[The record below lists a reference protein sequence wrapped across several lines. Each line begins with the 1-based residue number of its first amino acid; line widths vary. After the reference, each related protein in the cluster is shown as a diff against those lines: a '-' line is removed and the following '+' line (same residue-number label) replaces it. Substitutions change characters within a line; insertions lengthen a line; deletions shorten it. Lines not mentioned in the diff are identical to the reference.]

1 MKRLLVAA
9 ATLALLLAMAPAAEA
24 ALTPRWRI
32 DIGAAVND
40 VAVGPHGAI
49 YVMGAGPPGTLSY
62 EGGRATISRLSPTG
76 AVKWTRTW
84 KPHPERPRAFMAE
97 ATAVAVGS
105 NGVVYVVG
113 NVRRF
118 NCEGGGWFV
127 RSYSPRGKLLHT
139 AGPESAWYCRA
150 PGPQTVRDVAVRGDL
165 VVVAAV
171 RTGCCG
177 TSALLDGYLRG
188 YSTDLR
194 TRWTSNFE
202 PPAPTP
208 AKWFDVADSV
218 SIAGDGSVLAAGW
231 SAIQR
236 SNGEMEVPGSLTVA
250 KFGHGG
256 RPAWSKRPGVMMGY
270 DGQVSMALGSS
281 HMLIVADLRGGG
293 IWSSALTMAAVPVW
307 RRTWGSDATIRAT
320 LGGVA
325 TDSLGRL
332 WLTGSRKDNSDSGRN
347 VFVRR
352 YGASGA
358 VTGSLTIDSLPRW
371 VDGNSITTLGPA
383 AFVAGTASQPRHS
396 VLLNG
401 KVWRIGG

>member
-1 MKRLLVAA
+1 MRRALTTVVTLV
-9 ATLALLLAMAPAAEA
+9 LLLAMAPAADA
-24 ALTPRWRI
+24 ALATRWRT
-32 DIGAAVND
+32 DIGAAAND

-49 YVMGAGPPGTLSY
+49 YVVGAGPPGTLSY
-62 EGGRATISRLSPTG
+62 EGGRATISRLSSTG
-76 AVKWTRTW
+76 RVKWTRTW

-97 ATAVAVGS
+97 ATAVAVGA

-139 AGPESAWYCRA
+139 AGPESAWYCGS
-150 PGPQTVRDVAVRGDL
+150 PGPQIVRDVAVRGDL

-194 TRWTSNFE
+194 TRWRSNFE
-202 PPAPTP
+202 PPSPTP
-208 AKWFDVADSV
+208 RKWFDVADSV
-218 SIAGDGSVLAAGW
+218 SIAGDGSVFAAGW
-231 SAIQR
+231 SAIKR
-236 SNGEMEVPGSLTVA
+236 SNGEIEVPGSLTVA
-250 KFGHGG
+250 KYGHAG
-256 RPAWSKRPGVMMGY
+256 RPRWSKRPGVAMGY
-270 DGQVSMALGSS
+270 DGRVSMALGPNR
-281 HMLIVADLRGGG
+281 MLIGAQMRGSGVWAG
-293 IWSSALTMAAVPVW
+293 RLTMRAVPVW
-307 RRTWGSDATIRAT
+307 QRTWGGDATIRAT

-332 WLTGSRKDNSDSGRN
+332 WLTGSRKDSSDAGRN

-352 YGASGA
+352 YGASGT
-358 VTGSLTIDSLPRW
+358 VTGSLTIDSVPRW
-371 VDGNSITTLGPA
+371 VQGDAVATLGSA
-383 AFVAGTASQPRHS
+383 AFVGGTASRPRHS
-396 VLLNG
+396 VLLSG
-401 KVWRIGG
+401 KVWRVAG

>member
-1 MKRLLVAA
+1 MKRSLVIAA
-9 ATLALLLAMAPAAEA
+9 GLFMVLAMAPAAEA
-24 ALTPRWRI
+24 ALAPQWRI
-32 DIGAAVND
+32 DLGAAAND
-40 VAVGPHGAI
+40 VAIGPNGAI
-49 YVMGAGPPGTLSY
+49 YVVGAGPPGTLSY

-76 AVKWTRTW
+76 QVKWTRTW

-105 NGVVYVVG
+105 NGDVYVVG

-139 AGPESAWYCRA
+139 AGPESAWYCRP
-150 PGPQTVRDVAVRGDL
+150 PGPQIVRDVAVRGDL

-188 YSTDLR
+188 YSTDLK

-208 AKWFDVADSV
+208 KKWFDVADSV
-218 SIAGDGSVLAAGW
+218 SIAGDGSVFAGGW
-231 SAIQR
+231 SATQR
-236 SNGEMEVPGSLTVA
+236 SNGETTPAGSLTVA
-250 KFGHGG
+250 RYGHGG
-256 RPAWSKRPGVMMGY
+256 QSLWSKRPGVPMGY
-270 DGQVSMALGSS
+270 DGPVSMALAPSG
-281 HMLIVADLRGGG
+281 MLIGAQLRGGG
-293 IWSSALTMAAVPVW
+293 VWSGRLTTTAVPVW
-307 RRTWGSDATIRAT
+307 HRTWGGDATIHAT
-320 LGGVA
+320 LGGIA
-325 TDSLGRL
+325 TDGLGRL
-332 WLTGSRKDNSDSGRN
+332 WLTGSRKDTSDAGRN

-358 VTGSLTIDSLPRW
+358 LTGSLTIDSLPRW
-371 VDGNSITTLGPA
+371 VDGNALATLGSV
-383 AFVAGTASQPRHS
+383 AFVAGTASHPRHS
-396 VLLNG
+396 VLLDG
-401 KVWRIGG
+401 KVWRVAG